1 MRTAVMVILLLV
13 LATPMWADCGWVLW
27 REKHAPG
34 GRYSASIQDGFESKR
49 ECMAEVPSAASR
61 FGHFFKTQPKITDV
75 KITERGVIVT
85 REGAS
90 DTDDYYFR
98 CLPAGANLNSN

>member
-1 MRTAVMVILLLV
+1 
-13 LATPMWADCGWVLW
+13 
-27 REKHAPG
+27 
-34 GRYSASIQDGFESKR
+34 
-49 ECMAEVPSAASR
+49 VPSAASR